1 MSTAAP
7 SAAGQYIVVASAAPR
22 IMSPLRHTVAFA
34 IKPSAGLAQPTV
46 QVSVT
51 GGTYTG
57 SAWTTSATVTAPS
70 GTPTGSL
77 EGVSPTYVYFD
88 NQSRPLTGAATEGGS
103 YTVLAL
109 FGGSTDYAAATATAM
124 FTIRQANPILTVTAP
139 GGTFDGRRFLRRPR

>member
-1 MSTAAP
+1 M
-7 SAAGQYIVVASAAPR
+7 
-22 IMSPLRHTVAFA
+22 
-34 IKPSAGLAQPTV
+34 
-46 QVSVT
+46 T

-88 NQSRPLTGAATEGGS
+88 NQSRPLTGVPTEGGS

-109 FGGSTDYAAATATAM
+109 FGGSTDYAAASATAM

-139 GGTFDGRRFLRRPR
+139 GGTFNGSAFPATATLTNAGGTSVTASPTFIYYDSTGNTLAGCAGNRAITR